1 MLGKSEGLKVICILR
16 RINSF
21 SLSPAD
27 QEIFSK
33 PIKSELKE
41 FRKTNNA

>member
-16 RINSF
+16 KINSF

-41 FRKTNNA
+41 CRKTNNA